1 MLVDRT
7 IMKTQSKQIQS
18 KSNQTL
24 RRIHSMNQKVVKQMV
39 VGIVALVVM
48 IMFTACAGV
57 GTSSSNGLTKLTFS
71 GSVVSVDSANH
82 SVTLNVNGQTRTI
95 HNIPDNV
102 ISNLQNQVGKFYS
115 IQATQNSDGTYSI
128 ESGTNVTPE
137 ANETPNT
144 NETSSV
150 NEPGSIDFIG
160 NVQSVNSNNIVV
172 KLPDGS
178 TLPMSIVTG
187 QTDLSKF
194 NGALPGVNQI
204 VKVSAIANNGSF
216 TAKEL
221 KPTDVGDLQ
230 DQNTVTFQGVTTQAV
245 GSDRVI
251 HLTVGNRSF
260 SFAIAP
266 TAELKDFSGNAQS
279 IASGT
284 SVKVKVLFNATS
296 GSAIDVSN
304 NNS

>member
-1 MLVDRT
+1 
-7 IMKTQSKQIQS
+7 
-18 KSNQTL
+18 
-24 RRIHSMNQKVVKQMV
+24 MNQKAVKQIV
-39 VGIVALVVM
+39 VGIAALVLM

-57 GTSSSNGLTKLTFS
+57 GTTTSNGVTNLPLT
-71 GSVVSVDSANH
+71 GSVVSVNPTNH

-95 HNIPDNV
+95 NNIPDNV
-102 ISNLQNQVGKFYS
+102 LSTLQGQVGKVYS
-115 IQATQNSDGTYSI
+115 IQVTKNSDGSYSF

-160 NVQSVNSNNIVV
+160 NVQSVNSSSIVV

-187 QTDLSKF
+187 QSDLSKF
-194 NGALPGVNQI
+194 NGALPGVNQV
-204 VKVSAIANNGSF
+204 VKVSAIVNNGSF

-221 KPTDVGDLQ
+221 KPTDAGDLQ
-230 DQNTVTFQGVTTQAV
+230 DRNTATFQGVTTQAV

-251 HLTVGNRSF
+251 HFTVGNRSF

-284 SVKVKVLFNATS
+284 SVKVKVLYNGTS
-296 GSAIDVSN
+296 GSALDVSN

>member
-1 MLVDRT
+1 
-7 IMKTQSKQIQS
+7 
-18 KSNQTL
+18 
-24 RRIHSMNQKVVKQMV
+24 MNQKVVKQIV
-39 VGIVALVVM
+39 VSIAALVLM

-57 GTSSSNGLTKLTFS
+57 GTTTSNGVTNLTLS
-71 GSVVSVDSANH
+71 GSVVSVNPTNH
-82 SVTLNVNGQTRTI
+82 SVTLNVNGQTKTI
-95 HNIPDNV
+95 SGIPDNA
-102 ISNLQNQVGKFYS
+102 ISNLQSQIGKFYS
-115 IQATQNSDGTYSI
+115 IQVTQNSDGSYSI

-160 NVQSVNSNNIVV
+160 NVQSVNSSSIVV

-187 QTDLSKF
+187 QSDLSKF
-194 NGALPGVNQI
+194 NGALPSVNQV
-204 VKVSAIANNGSF
+204 VKVSATANNGSF
-216 TAKEL
+216 TATDL
-221 KPTDVGDLQ
+221 KPTDAGDLQ
-230 DQNTVTFQGVTTQAV
+230 DQNTATFQGVTTQAV
-245 GSDRVI
+245 GSDRLI
-251 HLTVGNRSF
+251 HFTVGNRSF

-284 SVKVKVLFNATS
+284 SVKVKVLYNGTS
-296 GSAIDVSN
+296 GSALDVSN
-304 NNS
+304 NNGQ

>member
-1 MLVDRT
+1 MT
-7 IMKTQSKQIQS
+7 IKVKSKL
-18 KSNQTL
+18 K
-24 RRIHSMNQKVVKQMV
+24 RRESMNQKVVKQIV
-39 VGIVALVVM
+39 VGIAALVLM

-57 GTSSSNGLTKLTFS
+57 GTTSSNGLTNLTLS
-71 GSVVSVDSANH
+71 GSVVSVNPTNH

-95 HNIPDNV
+95 NNIPDNV

-115 IQATQNSDGTYSI
+115 IQVTQNSDGSYSI
-128 ESGTNVTPE
+128 QSGTNVTPE
-137 ANETPNT
+137 SNETPNT

-160 NVQSVNSNNIVV
+160 NVQSVNSSSIVV
-172 KLPDGS
+172 RMPNGS
-178 TLPMSIVTG
+178 TLSMSIVTG

-194 NGALPGVNQI
+194 NGALPGINQV

-221 KPTDVGDLQ
+221 KPTDAGDLQ
-230 DQNTVTFQGVTTQAV
+230 DQNTATFQGVTTQAV

-266 TAELKDFSGNAQS
+266 TAELKDFGGNAQS

-284 SVKVKVLFNATS
+284 SVKVKVLFNGTS
-296 GSAIDVSN
+296 GSALDVSN
-304 NNS
+304 NNGQ